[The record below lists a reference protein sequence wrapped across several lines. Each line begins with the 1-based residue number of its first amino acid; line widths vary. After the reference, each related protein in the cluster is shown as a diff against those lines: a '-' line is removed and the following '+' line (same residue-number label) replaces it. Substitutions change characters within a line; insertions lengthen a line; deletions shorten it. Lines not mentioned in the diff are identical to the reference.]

1 MSADDVA
8 LPAFADGR
16 AAIDPY
22 RLVVGS
28 TAANPQHATAGWD
41 RRAAGR
47 TDARQLHRRCSA
59 YYVSSAN
66 NSSYT
71 LCQAK

>member
-1 MSADDVA
+1 MSADNVA

-41 RRAAGR
+41 RRTDGRLDGR
-47 TDARQLHRRCSA
+47 TPDSCIDAAPH
-59 YYVSSAN
+59 
-66 NSSYT
+66 T
-71 LCQAK
+71 M